1 MKLLTPIGEI
11 NILID
16 GIKIEYDYKKIDA
29 DACCKDINGRYAI
42 IIPFMPDG
50 NRHRITCKIDGYM
63 PNEMDN
69 IEPGENL
76 ELKSFYDGDI
86 KLSIGMEGE
95 SGYID
100 GKRIDTSY
108 DYDNEYMDDGV
119 EYVILNSTKT
129 SNYLFGIAWII
140 NYNENNE
147 VQTWFGADPTIMKL

>member
-1 MKLLTPIGEI
+1 
-11 NILID
+11 
-16 GIKIEYDYKKIDA
+16 
-29 DACCKDINGRYAI
+29 
-42 IIPFMPDG
+42 
-50 NRHRITCKIDGYM
+50 M

-69 IEPGENL
+69 MEPGENL
-76 ELKSFYDGDI
+76 ELKSFYNGDI

-147 VQTWFGADPTIMKL
+147 VQTWFGADPTLMKL